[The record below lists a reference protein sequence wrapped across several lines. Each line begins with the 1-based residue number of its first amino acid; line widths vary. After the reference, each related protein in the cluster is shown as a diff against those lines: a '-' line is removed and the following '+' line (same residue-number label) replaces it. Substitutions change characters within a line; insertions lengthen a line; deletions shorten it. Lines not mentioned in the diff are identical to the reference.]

1 MIMALALLATVAA
14 SCGGDDTPPGIERD
28 RHLYR
33 GETYTL
39 VEYADRLALF
49 DGDGAPVTD
58 TALARAALHSYAW
71 RLELND
77 FTAETIPTLR
87 KVSLINGAV
96 ARAIPPSADLVAALD
111 EIERL
116 EVNVP
121 LVGKVSAQDALL
133 ESYPGV
139 AAGIALIRTFDA
151 DLNQLARNVSAVSI
165 TDAVVMDPA
174 TASERDGVELATMF
188 GSAIPAARELK
199 ANTESVRD
207 GVATVEEPVDR
218 LASVLTSASATP
230 FIGDSLAGYAL
241 VANGFA
247 AGLDTL
253 AGQLE
258 GFSGELD
265 ALADQYADAIA
276 ATEQRLADD
285 MARWLAEPYDDKWP
299 P

>member
-1 MIMALALLATVAA
+1 
-14 SCGGDDTPPGIERD
+14 
-28 RHLYR
+28 
-33 GETYTL
+33 
-39 VEYADRLALF
+39 
-49 DGDGAPVTD
+49 
-58 TALARAALHSYAW
+58 
-71 RLELND
+71 LELND